1 MSQDFL
7 FIYTEYNISL
17 NRQQVPPV
25 VILCAITMN
34 AFSLHNQKFNNCI
47 LMTLRQS
54 LGAASSVLRLTVNVH
69 QVPIAT

>member
-34 AFSLHNQKFNNCI
+34 VFSLHNQKFNNSI
-47 LMTLRQS
+47 LMTLRRS
-54 LGAASSVLRLTVNVH
+54 LGAASSVLTVNVH
-69 QVPIAT
+69 QVPVAT